1 MRPRALRIAENFPC
15 FECPEDYFGNT
26 VCSVLQGDVPEKIS
40 GALKAAKVFCD
51 SETAGPRTFSAAL
64 GARG

>member
-15 FECPEDYFGNT
+15 FECPEDYFGNI
-26 VCSVLQGDVPEKIS
+26 VYNVLQGDVPETIS
-40 GALKAAKVFCD
+40 GALKAVIEFCD
-51 SETAGPRTFSAAL
+51 FETAGPRTFSAAL

>member
-1 MRPRALRIAENFPC
+1 MRPRALRIAENFSC

-26 VCSVLQGDVPEKIS
+26 VCSVLQGDVPEKIFR
-40 GALKAAKVFCD
+40 ALKAAEVFCD
-51 SETAGPRTFSAAL
+51 SEAAGPRTFSAAL